1 MLRMSILTDIR
12 KTVKDAISNSTKKNT
27 ESCRERPARCLR
39 QIILD
44 GVVIIV
50 LYSLLTHAI
59 DGAAPDIDRMLG
71 FLSLWTAIMFL
82 LKSLDVDQS
91 DQFARVAF
99 WTIATK
105 VFGILTVT

>member
-1 MLRMSILTDIR
+1 MLGDIQ
-12 KTVKDAISNSTKKNT
+12 KTVKDAISKSTKKNT
-27 ESCRERPARCLR
+27 EGCREKPGQCLR

-44 GVVIIV
+44 GIIIV
-50 LYSLLTHAI
+50 ALYSILTHAI
-59 DGAAPDIDRMLG
+59 DGVTPDLDKMLG
-71 FLSLWTAIMFL
+71 FLSVWTAIIFL

-105 VFGILTVT
+105 IFGILTVT